1 LILYCASKPPNKF
14 LSKTGKWTKTK
25 MTTENKTKL
34 TALPIDELRPLGPT
48 KAFYI
53 RHIGKETHVTDLSSY
68 LDVLF
73 SAKGYVTSPEVRTRR
88 S

>member
-1 LILYCASKPPNKF
+1 
-14 LSKTGKWTKTK
+14 

-53 RHIGKETHVTDLSSY
+53 RHIGKETHVTLSSC
-68 LDVLF
+68 LEVLF